1 MPQSDVESIYEVLV
15 QDASAKPRRSIWR
28 LTKSESWVVLLALT
42 CLVLGWITVAAHM
55 LRTGLVFLLISE
67 LLGFVMVCWG
77 TIKELPNFSKFF
89 KSIPLKA
96 SLEFLSGKTDADYS
110 VATRLLV
117 FDKAALGFVAKRF
130 RSEADHLRV
139 RGGVLVAPIDKIGLA
154 PVFASIA
161 LTIWKLAKEFP
172 IPYWVFMLLAGYSFW
187 CFICVLGI
195 SHSQRYEELAQ
206 IIDLAVEMKNQSPEA
221 YRASS

>member
-1 MPQSDVESIYEVLV
+1 MSQLLHSDSVADDLR
-15 QDASAKPRRSIWR
+15 QRRD
-28 LTKSESWVVLLALT
+28 
-42 CLVLGWITVAAHM
+42 
-55 LRTGLVFLLISE
+55 F
-67 LLGFVMVCWG
+67 
-77 TIKELPNFSKFF
+77 IKELLERQLANRQD
-89 KSIPLKA
+89 KSGLQNRKLGSQPSAAKRYLLVGRHAVSSI
-96 SLEFLSGKTDADYS
+96 EFLSGKTDADYS